1 MSDTTEPNEQCI
13 IGRRN
18 FLRLSLAAGALLAFG
33 SLGAS
38 QQKNRMA
45 TAQSDTDRE
54 ATTWYVFDHIITY
67 ARANGFHELPL
78 GEIMGKIAKV
88 LIATP
93 YVGGTLEGSPERCRI
108 DLTGMDCVTF
118 FESVLGISRILKK
131 GKSSFDD
138 LIKEITYTRYR
149 GGKLNGY
156 LSRLH
161 YTADWIADN
170 EIKKVVKNITPTLT
184 GAVPLALNVSFM
196 SQHPQY
202 YPPLADDAALIP
214 KIAEIERGIN
224 AAKHWYVPTAA
235 VKSVEPWLATGDI
248 VAIATSKEGLDYAHT
263 GVIFRDERNR
273 ARFLHASLDK
283 KRVFLDKTISGYL
296 KGVPSHIGIT
306 IVRPI

>member
-1 MSDTTEPNEQCI
+1 MSDLTEQNEKNI
-13 IGRRN
+13 RRRD
-18 FLRLSLAAGALLAFG
+18 FLRLSLGAGALFTFG
-33 SLGAS
+33 RLNAS

-78 GEIMGKIAKV
+78 GEIMGKIGKV

-118 FESVLGISRILKK
+118 FEDVLGISRILKK
-131 GKSSFDD
+131 GKTTFDD

-170 EIKKVVKNITPTLT
+170 TIKKVVKNITPMLA
-184 GAVPLALNVSFM
+184 GAVQLPLNVSFM

-202 YPPLADDAALIP
+202 YPPLAADETLVP
-214 KIAEIERGIN
+214 RIAETERAIN
-224 AAKHWYVPTAA
+224 ATKHWYVPTSA
-235 VKSVEPWLATGDI
+235 VKTIEPQLMTGDI
-248 VAIATSKEGLDYAHT
+248 IAVATNKEGLDYAHT
-263 GVIFRDERNR
+263 GLIFRDERNR